1 MKPTAIIVLLLVW
14 LGTIGGAYFLGSR
27 NSQPTTG
34 TTAVQA
40 STPKPSEPLLPSTSN
55 RLNAGAGTKTES
67 DDQAAG
73 PVDVSALMK
82 KAQMM
87 MGSGGMMNF
96 NGLIDVGTMLKTIPY
111 DQIPDAIA
119 EAEAIKNP
127 QTKQGIIMMLM
138 SRWAEKDGRA
148 ALAHAEKMEKESG
161 GGMLGGAGAKMAV
174 LQTWGQREP
183 DAAWEWY
190 LEDSKTNKNGGM
202 FGGSAMALM
211 GIFNG
216 LVSKDPAAAF
226 ERLGQVEDMQSRQMA
241 LGGMMQHITD
251 PKVQEA
257 LGIYLTS
264 LDETDR
270 AMATQGVMGQWAMLD
285 PEGMMKFAESRPDD
299 ERKSLVKQ
307 AGQTML
313 FTDPDKGIDMI
324 LKNSDEKDLPQSYQM
339 ITQSI
344 ASRDPAKAEAWLN
357 EQPQGPELD
366 PAKNSYALTVV
377 QRDPESAMALAKTI
391 MDENSRTA
399 TVSQVYKQWYQKD
412 AAAADAALPES
423 GLSAEAVEL
432 LLQEIDAAGQGGA
445 KGAAIGGFI
454 GN

>member
-14 LGTIGGAYFLGSR
+14 LGTIGGAYFLGSN
-27 NSQPTTG
+27 NSQSTTG

-40 STPKPSEPLLPSTSN
+40 STPRPSGPLLPSTSN
-55 RLNAGAGTKTES
+55 RLSAGAGTKTES

-73 PVDVSALMK
+73 PVDVSSLMK

-148 ALAHAEKMEKESG
+148 ALAHAEKMEKVSG

-190 LEDSKTNKNGGM
+190 LEDSKSNKNGGM
-202 FGGSAMALM
+202 FGGSGMALV

-257 LGIYLTS
+257 LGTYLTS

-270 AMATQGVMGQWAMLD
+270 AMTTQGVMGQWAMLD

-299 ERKSLVKQ
+299 ERKDLVRQ

-344 ASRDPAKAEAWLN
+344 ASRDPAKAEAWIN
-357 EQPQGPELD
+357 DQPQGPELD
-366 PAKNSYALTVV
+366 PAKNSYALTVA

-391 MDENSRTA
+391 TDENSRTE
-399 TVSQVYKQWYQKD
+399 TVGQVYKQWYQKD

-432 LLQEIDAAGQGGA
+432 LLQEIDAAGQGSV